1 MDNKNIRIM
10 LVDNNNGRYIK
21 SVYDNTFSEFL
32 NLILSNEKSNRV
44 TVPDFSSIL
53 EYFHKKLDIRFQ
65 QTEARELKIKIKT
78 IYDSW
83 EEFQSIEAISLY
95 EQKALLVQKECIE
108 AINWITVRIEDFQKR
123 YESLRVTNNNQRYSI
138 EQEKKS
144 MIEKDFSNEIN
155 SFIQILLCY
164 IHTMCK
170 VDIKYFKNDTILN
183 KYCLNVRQIILEL
196 LKKELEYHLDD
207 FRHDS
212 PIYYYCFNN
221 KSDVNVE
228 LLLKQISYK
237 KTIIEIA
244 NDKLITKIIDT
255 QYYEQNNQKIEIDFS
270 WIVPENAQTER
281 IKILSEDLQKIDKI
295 LELLGRLK
303 DDNIQYS
310 NNKNLEVEIKQYL
323 ENKNQN

>member
-1 MDNKNIRIM
+1 MSNTNLRIM

-21 SVYDNTFSEFL
+21 SVYDKTFSEFL
-32 NLILSNEKSNRV
+32 GLILSNKKSNIV
-44 TVPDFSSIL
+44 TIPDFSSIL

-83 EEFQSIEAISLY
+83 EELQSIEKISFY
-95 EQKALLVQKECIE
+95 EQKALSVQKECIE
-108 AINWITVRIEDFQKR
+108 AINWITVRIEDFKKK

-138 EQEKKS
+138 QQEKKS

-196 LKKELEYHLDD
+196 LKEELEYHLDD
-207 FRHDS
+207 FMNNS
-212 PIYYYCFNN
+212 PIYYYCFNS
-221 KSDVNVE
+221 KSEVNAE
-228 LLLKQISYK
+228 LLLEQISYK
-237 KTIIEIA
+237 KTIKEIES
-244 NDKLITKIIDT
+244 DKLIARIIDDPNE
-255 QYYEQNNQKIEIDFS
+255 YNKHKMEIDFS
-270 WIVPENAQTER
+270 WIV
-281 IKILSEDLQKIDKI
+281 
-295 LELLGRLK
+295 
-303 DDNIQYS
+303 
-310 NNKNLEVEIKQYL
+310 
-323 ENKNQN
+323 

>member
-32 NLILSNEKSNRV
+32 NLILSNEKSNIV

-65 QTEARELKIKIKT
+65 QTEDRELKIKIKT

-83 EEFQSIEAISLY
+83 EELQSIEKISLY
-95 EQKALLVQKECIE
+95 EQKASSVHKECIE

-170 VDIKYFKNDTILN
+170 VDIKYFKNDTMLN
-183 KYCLNVRQIILEL
+183 KYCFNVKQIILEL

-207 FRHDS
+207 FMHNS

-221 KSDVNVE
+221 KSDVNTE
-228 LLLKQISYK
+228 LLLEQISYK
-237 KTIIEIA
+237 KTIKEIA
-244 NDKLITKIIDT
+244 NDKLIARIIDDSNE
-255 QYYEQNNQKIEIDFS
+255 YNKQKIEIDFS
-270 WIVPENAQTER
+270 WIVPKNEQTER
-281 IKILSEDLQKIDKI
+281 IKILSEDLKKIDNI

-303 DDNIQYS
+303 DDNIQYCE
-310 NNKNLEVEIKQYL
+310 NKNLEVEIKQYL
-323 ENKNQN
+323 ENKSQN